1 MKVKEIL
8 IFIGV
13 LLTAVVISFFIGKK
27 NGIKKTEKWYKD
39 NIDTA
44 TTIQVDTNK
53 AEHPIHDTVY
63 HDKPVYYPVYIDSEI
78 PEPQIIYKDSI
89 VYVRLEK
96 TIKEYRKENYY
107 ARISGVD
114 PSLDYIETYN
124 KTVTNTVYVPQKIV
138 PKKNFIEI
146 DGTFMYNKSPML
158 PVTASV
164 GRKVGPLEFSA
175 GGGYDFLQKG
185 VVLKSGIKL
194 KFEF

>member
-1 MKVKEIL
+1 M
-8 IFIGV
+8 
-13 LLTAVVISFFIGKK
+13 
-27 NGIKKTEKWYKD
+27 
-39 NIDTA
+39 
-44 TTIQVDTNK
+44 
-53 AEHPIHDTVY
+53 
-63 HDKPVYYPVYIDSEI
+63 
-78 PEPQIIYKDSI
+78 
-89 VYVRLEK
+89 YVRLEK